1 MDQTKVDLYIGH
13 MKSCLPEFSVLIV
26 MPAVREESWDTEQFL
41 LPLLKIFSCSLNR
54 KLVQKQLERCSR
66 GDPFFRDM
74 ESVPSEKKGKSMK
87 WFLLLVFVIV
97 LVGVVVVVPLTASH
111 SKERIND
118 QRVLRKLWP
127 RPKPCSD
134 GRSW

>member
-1 MDQTKVDLYIGH
+1 
-13 MKSCLPEFSVLIV
+13 MKD
-26 MPAVREESWDTEQFL
+26 AVVAIL
-41 LPLLKIFSCSLNR
+41 
-54 KLVQKQLERCSR
+54 
-66 GDPFFRDM
+66 FFRDM

-97 LVGVVVVVPLTASH
+97 LVGVVVVVLLTASH
-111 SKERIND
+111 SKERIKD
-118 QRVLRKLWP
+118 QPRREPVLRKLWP

>member
-1 MDQTKVDLYIGH
+1 
-13 MKSCLPEFSVLIV
+13 MKD
-26 MPAVREESWDTEQFL
+26 AVVAIL
-41 LPLLKIFSCSLNR
+41 
-54 KLVQKQLERCSR
+54 
-66 GDPFFRDM
+66 FFRDM

-87 WFLLLVFVIV
+87 WILLFVFVIV
-97 LVGVVVVVPLTASH
+97 LVGVVVVVLLTASH